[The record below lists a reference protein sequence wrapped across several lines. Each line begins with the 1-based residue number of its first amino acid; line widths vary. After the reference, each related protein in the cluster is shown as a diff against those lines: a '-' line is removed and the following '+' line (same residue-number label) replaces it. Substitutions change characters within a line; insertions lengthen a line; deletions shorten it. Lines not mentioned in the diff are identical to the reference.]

1 MFAIGEKAGHTLI
14 DSNHNLDWSVSDHQ
28 SSQGKW
34 FSQRYAGLSKDVEN
48 ASRAGLWQYFRS
60 HSERVA
66 PRSVVF
72 DEAGREF
79 SGTNLGSQ
87 DYLGLASHPEV
98 HKKAIEAIK
107 KFGVHSSG
115 SAPMGGGSL
124 SAKRLAD
131 TISSTLDV
139 KHTLLFPTGWS
150 AGYGAITGIV
160 RQHDYVV
167 MDALA
172 HNCLQHGANA
182 ATPNVVLFIHNS
194 LDSLRKRLQ
203 RLRSKEPDA
212 AILVVFESLY
222 SMDSDAPN
230 IEEFIRTAREYEAHV
245 LVDIAHDLGVLGR
258 DGRGLLAD
266 HGGYASADIVI
277 GSFSKVFASI
287 GGFISSNDVNLVR
300 AIQGFSGSYTFSNFL
315 IPPQIAAAQA
325 AFDIAFSREGDSC
338 RAQVLQACRTFRT
351 LLEMQGFETYGLDSA
366 MIILKVGN
374 ERTARD
380 AYRRILDQ
388 GVIVNCI
395 EFPAVRKGEAR
406 FRIQLTPQHNHSDL
420 VASAGVIADS
430 IRSAEKA

>member
-1 MFAIGEKAGHTLI
+1 M
-14 DSNHNLDWSVSDHQ
+14 NWSVSDHQ
-28 SSQGKW
+28 SSHGKW
-34 FSQRYAGLSKDVEN
+34 FSERYAGLSQDVEN

-66 PRSVVF
+66 PQSFVI

-98 HKKAIEAIK
+98 HKKAIEAIQ

-124 SAKRLAD
+124 RAERLAE
-131 TISSTLDV
+131 TISSALDV
-139 KHTLLFPTGWS
+139 KHSLLFPTGWA

-167 MDALA
+167 IDALA

-182 ATPNVVLFIHNS
+182 ATPNVIPFIHNS
-194 LDSLRKRLQ
+194 LESLRKRLQ
-203 RLRSKEPDA
+203 RLRSNEPDA

-222 SMDSDAPN
+222 SMDSDTPDL
-230 IEEFIRTAREYEAHV
+230 EDFISTAREYEAHV
-245 LVDIAHDLGVLGR
+245 LVDIAHDLGVLGKG
-258 DGRGLLAD
+258 GRGLLAD

-287 GGFISSNDVNLVR
+287 GGFIASNDINLVR

-325 AFDIAFSREGDSC
+325 AFDITFSPEGDAY
-338 RAQVLQACRTFRT
+338 RAQVLRACKTFRS
-351 LLEMQGFETYGLDSA
+351 LLEAQGLETYGLDSA
-366 MIILKVGN
+366 MIILRVGN
-374 ERTARD
+374 ERTARE
-380 AYRRILDQ
+380 AYRRILNE

-406 FRIQLTPQHNHSDL
+406 FRIQLTPQHTHDDL
-420 VASAGVIADS
+420 VFSAGVIAES
-430 IRSAEKA
+430 IRSAEEAE